1 MHRILPAILSFA
13 LAAGMAGNVQANSG
27 VVAVVHADLDGQP
40 ILVSDIPGYFC
51 HDRDF
56 PAIHCFWTARALEA
70 SITARSS
77 GPAIEAAAGSDYVV
91 VYAALMCSGTYMY
104 ISQNYDTLFTVAW
117 NDRIRSYRGLNGASG
132 VFWTDWYATG
142 DDLPF
147 CCNVLDPSLPAAF
160 DKAIT
165 SVYRR

>member
-1 MHRILPAILSFA
+1 MRRILPAILSFA
-13 LAAGMAGNVQANSG
+13 LAAGMAGTVQANTG
-27 VVAVVHADLDGQP
+27 GEAAVQADVDGRP
-40 ILVSDIPGYFC
+40 IAVSDIPGYFC
-51 HDRDF
+51 HDRDY
-56 PAIHCFWTARALEA
+56 PAIHCFRTAAALQAAIA
-70 SITARSS
+70 SRPS
-77 GPAIEAAAGSDYVV
+77 GLAIEAAAASDYVI
-91 VYAALMCSGTYMY
+91 VYAGLSYSGTYLY

-147 CCNVLDPSLPAAF
+147 CCNVLDPSLPGTF
-160 DKAIT
+160 DKTIT

>member
-1 MHRILPAILSFA
+1 MHRILPAILSLA
-13 LAAGMAGNVQANSG
+13 LAAGMAGTVQAASG
-27 VVAVVHADLDGQP
+27 VEAVVHADLDGQP
-40 ILVSDIPGYFC
+40 ILISDIPTYFC

-56 PAIHCFWTARALEA
+56 PAIHCFRTTRALEG
-70 SITARSS
+70 SIAARSS
-77 GPAIEAAAGSDYVV
+77 GLAIGAAASSNYVI
-91 VYAALMCSGTYMY
+91 VYAGLSYSGTYMY

-132 VFWTDWYATG
+132 VFWTDWCATG
-142 DDLPF
+142 DDLTF
-147 CCNVLDPSLPAAF
+147 CCNVLDPSLPSAF